1 MPEADQTLGMYLHL
15 VQASRLRRQPMVRD
29 KLLVLAGVQAH
40 EMGLQPIADLC
51 RHTILSH
58 NPRHLMRRW
67 STVSEAFA
75 DDEFQLYLRQL
86 RRRYSREKIEHMVTS
101 LRIELGRE
109 RQAYENDLEYAAAL
123 LGAKPESIGGILA
136 RDPSE
141 LAASPSKPVEPLDGS
156 PPWIEE
162 NVLGRLMFWG
172 AVVFGVVTGAVLV
185 IGRMMV
191 R

>member
-1 MPEADQTLGMYLHL
+1 MSESDQTLGMYLHL
-15 VQASRLRRQPMVRD
+15 VQASRMRRQPMVRD

-40 EMGLQPIADLC
+40 EMGLQPIAALC

-67 STVSEAFA
+67 ATVTEALE
-75 DDEFQLYLRQL
+75 DEEFQLYLKQL

-109 RQAYENDLEYAAAL
+109 RQAYENDLEYAAAM
-123 LGAKPESIGGILA
+123 LGATPDSIAGILA

-141 LAASPSKPVEPLDGS
+141 LATRPGISVEPMDVS
-156 PPWIEE
+156 PPWTEE
-162 NVLGRLMFWG
+162 GVVGHLMLWG
-172 AVVFGVVTGAVLV
+172 AVVFGVVAGAMLV
-185 IGRMMV
+185 IGRMMA